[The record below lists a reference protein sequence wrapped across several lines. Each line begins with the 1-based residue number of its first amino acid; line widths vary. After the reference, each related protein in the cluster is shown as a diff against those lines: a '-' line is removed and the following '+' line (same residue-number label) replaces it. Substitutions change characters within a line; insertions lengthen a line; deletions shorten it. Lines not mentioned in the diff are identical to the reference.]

1 VRAIDSVR
9 SGDEIE
15 LSQRNFYL
23 NSIGPRPR
31 RNPLRDRGHDRA
43 APDGGAAQVAR
54 RGGNRAAREC
64 AAHPLNGLDRTHGI
78 VM

>member
-23 NSIGPRPR
+23 NSIALKCGQSWP
-31 RNPLRDRGHDRA
+31 
-43 APDGGAAQVAR
+43 
-54 RGGNRAAREC
+54 AARGAPEGR
-64 AAHPLNGLDRTHGI
+64 HDMTIREDSYKTKGLE
-78 VM
+78 